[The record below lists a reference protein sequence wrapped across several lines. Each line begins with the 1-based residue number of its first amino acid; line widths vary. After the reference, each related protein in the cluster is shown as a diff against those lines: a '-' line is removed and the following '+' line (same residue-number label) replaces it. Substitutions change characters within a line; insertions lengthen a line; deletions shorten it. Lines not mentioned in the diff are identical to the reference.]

1 MRVLSPRIVLAATTL
16 LFIALMAAS
25 FLPTRLPDPV
35 IAKPNLADP
44 LVSNVEVA
52 QANRAAINTTETEQT
67 NTPLSAYIAA
77 LRPAFMGEVGQM
89 ADWPRYDLSL
99 HIDPIKNK
107 VTGTQQVVY
116 THRDNT
122 ALREIALR
130 LYPNTDYMEGKMTL
144 SAVQVNGKPVADRAI
159 KRNGR
164 ADRATLLVP
173 LSQPLSMGQQ
183 VTLSMQLDISV
194 PVSPTKGYRTFGL
207 IDGILSLPNAYAM
220 IPPRRDGRWWL
231 DTIPN
236 FGDVV
241 LGQMALY
248 RVRIQAPKT
257 QVIVATGVCEDDRA
271 DNAGDAAV
279 VCSSGPARDF
289 AIHLSPLYR
298 VESAKLPNEDITVYS
313 YYLPIHARAGERA
326 LDYAANALKTYER
339 RFGPYPYREL
349 KVFETTTIAG
359 GIEYPMLAGV
369 TDANYELDGGY
380 FEWLVAH
387 EVAHQWW
394 YNMVGSDP
402 ITEPWLDE
410 SLTQYSAS
418 LYIEDRYGDVAAR
431 AQRDLFFTQRYE
443 NERKAKGDRRV
454 GQASALFPRWS
465 YFPIVYGKGPL
476 FFETVRRNGG
486 DARFEAWLRT
496 YFVHNRFAIAN
507 ATALLQ
513 AANDV
518 GLRDIAQ
525 AAYDEWIMG
534 KRSRN

>member
-1 MRVLSPRIVLAATTL
+1 MRVLSPRIFLSVIAL
-16 LFIALMAAS
+16 LLMALMAAS
-25 FLPTRLPDPV
+25 FLPARPSDSV
-35 IAKPNLADP
+35 VAKPNLANP
-44 LVSNVEVA
+44 VIANAEMV
-52 QANRAAINTTETEQT
+52 QARLASINTIETEQT
-67 NTPLSAYIAA
+67 STPLSPYTAA
-77 LRPAFMGEVGQM
+77 LRPAFAGEIGQM

-99 HIDPIKNK
+99 RIDPIKNK
-107 VTGTQQVVY
+107 VTGTQQVIY

-122 ALREIALR
+122 PLREIALR

-144 SAVQVNGKPVADRAI
+144 SAVQINGKPIADRTI
-159 KRNGR
+159 RRNGR

-173 LSQPLSMGQQ
+173 LSRPLSMGQQ

-220 IPPRRDGRWWL
+220 VPPRRDGRWWL
-231 DTIPN
+231 DSIPI

-248 RVRIQAPKT
+248 RVRIQAPKE
-257 QVIVATGVCEDDRA
+257 QVIVATGVCESDRA
-271 DNAGDAAV
+271 DSANDAAV
-279 VCSSGPARDF
+279 VCSSGPVRDF
-289 AIHLSPLYR
+289 AIHLSPHYR
-298 VESAKLPNEDITVYS
+298 VVSATLPSEDITVYS
-313 YYLPIHARAGERA
+313 YYLPTHERAGENA
-326 LDYAANALKTYER
+326 LDYAEKALKTYER

-410 SLTQYSAS
+410 SLTQYAAS

-431 AQRDLFFTQRYE
+431 AQRDLFFNQRYE

-454 GQASALFPRWS
+454 GQPSALFPRWS

-476 FFETVRRNGG
+476 FFEEVRRKGG
-486 DARFEAWLRT
+486 DSRFEAWLRT

-507 ATALLQ
+507 ANALLQ

-518 GLRDIAQ
+518 GLREITQ